1 MFALLHCAERAMS
14 KRGKTSSAPPPPPA
28 PPSCDVVF
36 EGGRRPRPP
45 KGHRQ
50 RGAGSVQVDKG
61 PVEKDGITIQ
71 SYQRLP
77 TQLLQQWT
85 DKQKRPKMQFRTV
98 SPGGAGLHRLE
109 VVLPDAKN
117 SSKDLH
123 YCPAESFAAAA
134 QAKEFAA
141 LLALMDLQPT
151 LPLERKLPEPY
162 RCVSEY
168 CVYIKLIVRYLLLVR
183 QCLSITIYVCT

>member
-1 MFALLHCAERAMS
+1 
-14 KRGKTSSAPPPPPA
+14 
-28 PPSCDVVF
+28 
-36 EGGRRPRPP
+36 
-45 KGHRQ
+45 
-50 RGAGSVQVDKG
+50 VQVDKG

-162 RCVSEY
+162 RCVNKMLFAYTTTDSALSATGETMLIYYYICLYVSEHVY
-168 CVYIKLIVRYLLLVR
+168 VFMHYACVHVCVYMG
-183 QCLSITIYVCT
+183 TIYVCSMPAFREHKTCEL